1 MGIEHCEIQSVI
13 MNKVV
18 FMILQK
24 VKQYK
29 KWLIGVVVLAL
40 IVAGGV
46 TYYNKSKTVVATG
59 ATSEV
64 GRGDIKSVVSAT
76 GTVQAI
82 NSITISSRVTGLI
95 TEVRV
100 KENDIV
106 RAGQVLLVLDDTA
119 IKAQVA
125 QYQAT
130 LTNLTAVYE
139 RSKKLAAMGAEA
151 LQLLD
156 SDKANYLA
164 AQATYDNNVSQ
175 LGYYVITSPVDGM
188 VVGTPTP
195 AGETIVQ
202 GISAAQS
209 LLTIADMSNMQIKAL
224 IDETDIGKMKV
235 GQQVSFTVDAQAD
248 KTFTGRV
255 TSISRNATTSSNVV
269 YYPVYIKVDSPEDLL
284 YPTMTAR
291 VTITVGERNNVVVV
305 PLAAITEQNG
315 QKSVEVMVN
324 GKAQSIVVK
333 VGLADD
339 ENVEILSGLNEGDP
353 IVIPVAKAKTTTT
366 GQNQGGPPPI

>member
-1 MGIEHCEIQSVI
+1 M
-13 MNKVV
+13 M
-18 FMILQK
+18 LQK

-40 IVAGGV
+40 LVVGGV
-46 TYYNKSKTVVATG
+46 TYYHKSKTVVATG
-59 ATSEV
+59 TTSEV
-64 GRGDIKSVVSAT
+64 GRGNIKSVVSAT

-235 GQQVSFTVDAQAD
+235 GQQVLFTVDAQAD
-248 KTFTGRV
+248 KTFTGKV

-269 YYPVYIKVDSPEDLL
+269 YYPVYIRVDAPEDLL
-284 YPTMTAR
+284 FPTMTAR
-291 VTITVGERNNVVVV
+291 VVITVGERNNVVVV
-305 PLAAITEQNG
+305 PLAAITEENG
-315 QKSVEVMVN
+315 QKSVEVMVT
-324 GKAQSIVVK
+324 GKAQSIAVK
-333 VGLADD
+333 VGLTDD
-339 ENVEILSGLNEGDP
+339 ENMEIISGLNEGDQ

-366 GQNQGGPPPI
+366 GQNQGGPPPM

>member
-1 MGIEHCEIQSVI
+1 
-13 MNKVV
+13 
-18 FMILQK
+18 MIWQK

-46 TYYNKSKTVVATG
+46 TYLNKSKTVVATG
-59 ATSEV
+59 TTREV

-76 GTVQAI
+76 GTVQAV

-106 RAGQVLLVLDDTA
+106 NAGQVLLVLDDTA
-119 IKAQVA
+119 IRAQVA

-130 LTNLTAVYE
+130 LANLAVVYE
-139 RSKKLAAMGAEA
+139 RTQKLAAMGAVA
-151 LQLLD
+151 LQLVD
-156 SDKANYLA
+156 TDKANYLA

-175 LGYYVITSPVDGM
+175 LGYYVITSPVNGM

-224 IDETDIGKMKV
+224 IDETDIGKIKV

-248 KTFTGRV
+248 KTFTGQV

-269 YYPVYIKVDSPEDLL
+269 YYPVYIRVDSPEDLL
-284 YPTMTAR
+284 FPTMTAR
-291 VTITVGERNNVVVV
+291 VILTIGERKNTLVV
-305 PLAAITEQNG
+305 PLAAIQEENG
-315 QKSVEVMVN
+315 KKNVEVMVN
-324 GKAQSIVVK
+324 GKKQSTAVK
-333 VGLADD
+333 VGLTDD
-339 ENVEILSGLNEGDP
+339 ENVEIISGLNEGDQ
-353 IVIPVAKAKTTTT
+353 IVIPVAKAKTPTAN
-366 GQNQGGPPPI
+366 QNQGPPPM